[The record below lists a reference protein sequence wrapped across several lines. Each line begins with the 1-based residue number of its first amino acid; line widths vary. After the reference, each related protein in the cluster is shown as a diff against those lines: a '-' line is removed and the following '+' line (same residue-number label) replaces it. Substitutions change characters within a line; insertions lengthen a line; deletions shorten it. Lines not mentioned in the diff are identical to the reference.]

1 MNEADNNPQ
10 APQMTEALDAPDA
23 TDSAQALEA
32 SAMPATT
39 FAALGLSN
47 SLLQSLSDAELEE
60 PTPVQADAIP
70 PALAG
75 RDVLALAQTG
85 SGKTLAYVLPLL
97 QQVEAAFQRQGRADR
112 PDAGQGER
120 GARDSAGRAPR
131 QAALHAPKPER
142 RPTQALV
149 LVPTREL
156 ALQVGET
163 LRDMSEHLQAPLRWG
178 CVFGGVSINTQMLAL
193 RGGADIVVATPGRLL
208 DLIEHN
214 ALSLDGV
221 QTLVLDEADRLLDKG
236 FEEELTRV
244 LALLPKR
251 RQHLLCSATFAPGV
265 QALAEQLL
273 HEPVRIDLR
282 AEVVSVP
289 DIQQR
294 AIQVDA
300 AQRTPLLRHLIKQE
314 GWRQVLVFVATRHA
328 CDLVA
333 HKLQKHGIQA
343 AAFHADASQGARR
356 EVLRAFKAGELQVV
370 VATDLAARGLHV
382 DALPAVV
389 NHDLPRSPDDHIHR
403 IGRTAR
409 AGHSGVAVSF
419 VNVDNEAHFR
429 LIEKRQGLRVAREQ
443 VPGFEMKQTEPAHRN
458 PLTDPEGT
466 GGIKG
471 KRKSKKDKLREA
483 AVQGR
488 ASEPPV
494 ID

>member
-1 MNEADNNPQ
+1 MSEAPNNPV
-10 APQMTEALDAPDA
+10 
-23 TDSAQALEA
+23 SSHAQGA
-32 SAMPATT
+32 SAAPLLPGAT
-39 FAALGLSN
+39 FASLGLSAA
-47 SLLQSLSDAELEE
+47 LLQVLADAELDE

-70 PALAG
+70 AVLAG

-97 QQVEAAFQRQGRADR
+97 QQIEAAFQRAEQA
-112 PDAGQGER
+112 
-120 GARDSAGRAPR
+120 GARAAAPR
-131 QAALHAPKPER
+131 SPKQAALHAPKPER

-163 LRDMSEHLQAPLRWG
+163 VRDMAEHLQAPLRWG
-178 CVFGGVSINTQMLAL
+178 CVFGGVSINTQMLGL

-221 QTLVLDEADRLLDKG
+221 RTLVLDEADRLLDKG
-236 FEEELTRV
+236 FEDELKRV
-244 LALLPKR
+244 LALLPEKR
-251 RQHLLCSATFAPGV
+251 QNVLCSATFAPGV
-265 QALAEQLL
+265 EALAQQLL
-273 HEPVRIDLR
+273 HDAARIDLR
-282 AEVVSVP
+282 TEPISVP

-300 AQRTPLLRHLIKQE
+300 AQRTPLLRHLLKQE
-314 GWRQVLVFVATRHA
+314 GWQQVLVFVATRHA
-328 CDLVA
+328 CDVVA
-333 HKLQKHGIQA
+333 HKLQKHGVKA

-370 VATDLAARGLHV
+370 VATDLAARGI
-382 DALPAVV
+382 DIAQLPAVV

-419 VNVDNEAHFR
+419 VNADTESHFR

-443 VPGFEMKQTEPAHRN
+443 VPGFEMKQTEPANRN

-483 AVQGR
+483 AAAADPKRG
-488 ASEPPV
+488 
-494 ID
+494 

>member
-1 MNEADNNPQ
+1 MSEAENTPNAPQLLQAPQ
-10 APQMTEALDAPDA
+10 APEAP
-23 TDSAQALEA
+23 EA
-32 SAMPATT
+32 SVTPAVT
-39 FAALGLSN
+39 FAALGLSG
-47 SLLQSLSDAELEE
+47 SLLQSLADAELDE

-70 PALAG
+70 AALAG

-97 QQVEAAFQRQGRADR
+97 QQVEEAFARSAKADARTAPDRR
-112 PDAGQGER
+112 PQ
-120 GARDSAGRAPR
+120 
-131 QAALHAPKPER
+131 QAALHEPKPER
-142 RPTQALV
+142 RPTRALV

-265 QALAEQLL
+265 EALTQQLL

-282 AEVVSVP
+282 ADAVSVP
-289 DIQQR
+289 DIRQR

-328 CDLVA
+328 CDVVA
-333 HKLQKHGIQA
+333 HKLQKHGVQA

-419 VNVDNEAHFR
+419 VNADNEAHFR
-429 LIEKRQGLRVAREQ
+429 LIEKRQGLRVPREQ
-443 VPGFEMKQTEPAHRN
+443 VPGFEMKQTEPENRN
-458 PLTDPEGT
+458 PLTDPQGT

-483 AVQGR
+483 AAGLK
-488 ASEPPV
+488 AG
-494 ID
+494 

>member
-1 MNEADNNPQ
+1 MSEVPLN
-10 APQMTEALDAPDA
+10 
-23 TDSAQALEA
+23 
-32 SAMPATT
+32 
-39 FAALGLSN
+39 ALGLLP
-47 SLLQSLSDAELEE
+47 SLQQALADADLVDA
-60 PTPVQADAIP
+60 TPVQAAAIP
-70 PALAG
+70 AALAG
-75 RDVLALAQTG
+75 RDVLALAPTG

-97 QQVEAAFQRQGRADR
+97 QQIEIRFEASGRR
-112 PDAGQGER
+112 LTPG
-120 GARDSAGRAPR
+120 
-131 QAALHAPKPER
+131 R

-163 LRDMSEHLQAPLRWG
+163 LRDLSAHIQAPLRWG
-178 CVFGGVSINTQMLAL
+178 CVFGGVSINTQMLGL

-236 FEEELTRV
+236 FEDELNRV
-244 LALLPKR
+244 LALLPAR
-251 RQHLLCSATFAPGV
+251 RQHLLCSATFEPAIE
-265 QALAEQLL
+265 ALAARLL
-273 HEPVRIDLR
+273 TDPVRIDLS
-282 AEVVSVP
+282 ASTVSVP
-289 DIQQR
+289 DIHQR

-300 AQRTPLLRHLIKQE
+300 AQRSPLLRHLIKHE

-328 CDLVA
+328 CDMVAAKLV
-333 HKLQKHGIQA
+333 KHGFRA

-382 DALPAVV
+382 EALPAVV
-389 NHDLPRSPDDHIHR
+389 NFDLPRSPDDHIHR

-409 AGHSGVAVSF
+409 AGHSGVAISF
-419 VNVDNEAHFR
+419 VNADTEAHFR
-429 LIEKRQGLRVAREQ
+429 LIEKRQGLRVPREQ
-443 VPGFEMKQTEPAHRN
+443 LPGFEMTQTEPTQPPPLRN
-458 PLTDPEGT
+458 PLTDPDGT

-483 AVQGR
+483 ALK
-488 ASEPPV
+488 P
-494 ID
+494 